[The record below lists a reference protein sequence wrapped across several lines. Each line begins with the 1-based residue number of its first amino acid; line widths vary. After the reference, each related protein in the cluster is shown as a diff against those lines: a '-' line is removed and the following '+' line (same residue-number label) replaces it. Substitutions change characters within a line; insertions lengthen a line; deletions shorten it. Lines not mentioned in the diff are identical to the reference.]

1 MSNSPEWL
9 RLTRAVN
16 QARDFKSASAL
27 LFRETETL
35 YLRRL
40 ASTPEIRLD
49 PKRNFETD
57 RLNKVNQLLTN
68 ISLEISNTDV
78 EFRSLFNGET
88 IDPQQISSGESE
100 AVSLASEILYFSIRL
115 IPRSS
120 MYSSLMSRTYIFT
133 QICRHDSVS

>member
-1 MSNSPEWL
+1 MSDSPEWL
-9 RLTRAVN
+9 RQTRAVN

-68 ISLEISNTDV
+68 ISLEISNTDI

-100 AVSLASEILYFSIRL
+100 SCS
-115 IPRSS
+115 
-120 MYSSLMSRTYIFT
+120 
-133 QICRHDSVS
+133 